1 MVLDWEGSDVL
12 RLLSYLPFVMLYPF
26 FFFAKLDVP
35 CLGHL
40 PIYCESSGVL
50 SPKICPVSESMPRL
64 DASGWG
70 DLNSFSVTGCSLA
83 ISPALSFN
91 SLTSELDSVSVR
103 RLFSL
108 IAKGV

>member
-1 MVLDWEGSDVL
+1 MSAP
-12 RLLSYLPFVMLYPF
+12 LSVICDALSL
-26 FFFAKLDVP
+26 FFFAKLDVAY
-35 CLGHL
+35 LGHL
-40 PIYCESSGVL
+40 PFYCESSGVL
-50 SPKICPVSESMPRL
+50 SPKVCPVSESMMRL

-108 IAKGV
+108 IAEGV